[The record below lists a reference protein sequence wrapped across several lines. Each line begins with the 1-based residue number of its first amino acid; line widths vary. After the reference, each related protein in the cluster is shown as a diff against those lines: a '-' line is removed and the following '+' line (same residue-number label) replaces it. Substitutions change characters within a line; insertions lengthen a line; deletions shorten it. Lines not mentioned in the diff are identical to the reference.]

1 LYPEVAAH
9 SIMLLQQIKF
19 QVKKSII
26 YIFLLFT
33 FTGLKGQSPK
43 PNKNSP
49 EFSGDFLFTNGIC
62 FLNKNPILTY
72 NTPLLN
78 KYSRQYWYS
87 NNYPSENLKIKRNYM
102 DEYAGL
108 ILISYLLDSSQLS
121 QLDSSIIILS
131 SNDKTTIKNREDKIF
146 TIWIKKMVVSRDSEI
161 KKIAALT
168 TNNPVFSGFTDTLL
182 PFLCYVNNHL
192 QIVKTLYDSLQHNPK
207 ISLFYASKGNNFFD
221 SFFSNNPLGGEYVD
235 LLFSESGFYLKEIL
249 KKNHSYGSGW
259 LKKSLRYYS
268 ETNQYLKLKDILDR
282 GYLDLIDNENSKSTT
297 KLYSSY
303 LQENFF
309 LDYETS
315 SIERC
320 KYIIETPNFFANT
333 FVNYS
338 NTFFRIAMYQSFKVK
353 NKYTDSTEKILYHNL
368 IKNKIEINTKTISIL
383 QNKDKKFTY
392 QTYLEPEFYGLFLPK
407 YLNDEINEIKS
418 TIRNTD
424 YSRFTIDSGRLS
436 PTERWNIYLFKT
448 YFNKNQNSNAFDLS
462 KNHSYESLIEHVN
475 NYNYLYPSE
484 KESLD
489 KRKLSFIA
497 YYIVWQLNFNPNIL
511 DTQNLLN
518 LVKMGIADFKYIS
531 FDRSYHILN
540 CLKSKFDIAAK
551 KTDSLPPT
559 IIFYNTPDRTDPNI
573 FTATESNFNF
583 FGVLFDINKVKY
595 LMIDSVKIDLD
606 NGSFSHLTFLK
617 PGPNDIEFI
626 FEDGI
631 GNKSKLIK
639 HVNYE
644 SIKDKITTRKSYVL
658 IFAVSDYFYNSEW
671 KDLKN
676 PILDAEYFSKVIV
689 NYNFDTIIIRNP
701 NKQLFYKTLYK
712 YLDILKSRNNPYDQ
726 LVIMFTG
733 HGDYEART
741 NQGYLVLQDSR
752 NSGESYSRESYVSID
767 DLVIKLNRSK
777 INNVLFLI
785 DACHSGLISL
795 NNASVIPPNKVNK
808 TNNNY
813 LQDKLSL
820 KCRKFISS
828 VGNVESYD
836 GIPGEH
842 SPFMKKLVNTL
853 NNNKEETLS
862 FEKLISSIQ
871 FQKTSV
877 NVAKDKNK
885 EVESDDLPQF
895 GSFGDEESGSTFLF
909 VKRQ

>member
-1 LYPEVAAH
+1 
-9 SIMLLQQIKF
+9 MLLQQIKSNL
-19 QVKKSII
+19 KKSLL
-26 YIFLLFT
+26 YSFLIFT
-33 FTGLKGQSPK
+33 FIGLKGQSPTTTK
-43 PNKNSP
+43 KSP
-49 EFSGDFLFTNGIC
+49 KFSGDFLFTNGIC
-62 FLNKNPILTY
+62 FLNKNPIITY

-78 KYSRQYWYS
+78 NYSRQYWNS
-87 NNYPSENLKIKRNYM
+87 NKYLSDNIKISKNYIN
-102 DEYAGL
+102 EYAGL
-108 ILISYLLDSSQLS
+108 ILISYLLDSSKLS
-121 QLDSSIIILS
+121 HLDSTKIILS
-131 SNDKTTIKNREDKIF
+131 SNDKPTIKIREHKIF
-146 TIWIKKMVVSRDSEI
+146 TEWVTKMVVSRDSEI

-168 TNNPVFSGFTDTLL
+168 SNASEFPYSADTLL
-182 PFLCYVNNHL
+182 PFLCYVDGNL
-192 QIVKTLYDSLQHNPK
+192 QIVKTHYDSLTKNPK
-207 ISLFYASKGNNFFD
+207 INLFYASKGNNYFD
-221 SFFSNNPLGGEYVD
+221 SFFTINPLGGKFVD
-235 LLFSESGFYLKEIL
+235 QLFSEGGYYLKEII
-249 KKNHSYGSGW
+249 KRNNKYGSGW
-259 LKKSLRYYS
+259 LNKSLRYYS

-282 GYLDLIDNENSKSTT
+282 GYMDLIDKENAAKST
-297 KLYSSY
+297 KLYYSIV
-303 LQENFF
+303 QENYF
-309 LDYETS
+309 LDYEAA

-320 KYIIETPNFFANT
+320 KYIIENPDYFKNT

-338 NTFFRIAMYQSFKVK
+338 NTFFRLAMYGSYNVK
-353 NKYTDSTEKILYHNL
+353 NEYTDSTERILYLNL
-368 IKNKIEINTKTISIL
+368 IKNKIEINTEIILIL
-383 QNKDKKFTY
+383 QNKGKKFTY

-418 TIRNTD
+418 SIRHID
-424 YSRFTIDSGRLS
+424 YSKFTIDSSLLTS
-436 PTERWNIYLFKT
+436 AERWNIYLSKT
-448 YFNKNQNSNAFDLS
+448 YFNKNQNSNAFDFS
-462 KNHSYESLIEHVN
+462 KNHSYEALNEHVN
-475 NYNYLYPSE
+475 NYNYLYPSD
-484 KESLD
+484 KESLE

-497 YYIVWQLNFNPNIL
+497 YYMVWQLNFNSNNL
-511 DTQNLLN
+511 DTNNLLN
-518 LVKMGIADFKYIS
+518 LLKMGIADFKYIS

-559 IIFYNTPDRTDPNI
+559 IIFYNTPDRTDPNV
-573 FTATESNFNF
+573 FTTNESSYNFL
-583 FGVLFDINKVKY
+583 GVLFDINKVKY
-595 LMIDSVKIDLD
+595 LMIDSVKADLD
-606 NGSFSHLTFLK
+606 NGNFSHLIFLK
-617 PGPNDIEFI
+617 PGSNDIEFI

-644 SIKDKITTRKSYVL
+644 SNKDKITTRKSYVL
-658 IFAVSDYFYNSEW
+658 IFAVSDYQYNSEW

-676 PILDAEYFSKVIV
+676 PILDAEYFSKAIV

-701 NKQLFYKTLYK
+701 NKQLFYKTIYK

-795 NNASVIPPNKVNK
+795 NNASVMPPNKTTK
-808 TNNNY
+808 PNNNY
-813 LQDKLSL
+813 LQEKLSL

-853 NNNKEETLS
+853 TNNKEKTMA

-877 NVAKDKNK
+877 NIAKDKTK
-885 EVESDDLPQF
+885 EIESDDLPQF

-909 VKRQ
+909 IKRQ

>member
-1 LYPEVAAH
+1 L
-9 SIMLLQQIKF
+9 
-19 QVKKSII
+19 KKSIL
-26 YIFLLFT
+26 YIFIIFT
-33 FTGLKGQSPK
+33 FIGLKGQSPK
-43 PNKNSP
+43 TNKKSP

-62 FLNKNPILTY
+62 FLNKSPIVTY
-72 NTPLLN
+72 NIPLLN
-78 KYSRQYWYS
+78 KYSRQYWNS
-87 NNYPSENLKIKRNYM
+87 NKYLSDKIKINKNYL

-108 ILISYLLDSSQLS
+108 ILISYLLDSSKLS
-121 QLDSSIIILS
+121 HLDTTKIILN
-131 SNDKTTIKNREDKIF
+131 SNNKPTIRIREDKIL
-146 TIWIKKMVVSRDSEI
+146 TEWVTKMVVSRDSEI

-168 TNNPVFSGFTDTLL
+168 SNASEFPHSTDTLL
-182 PFLCYVNNHL
+182 PFLCYVDSNL
-192 QIVKTLYDSLQHNPK
+192 QIVKTHYDSLTKNPK
-207 ISLFYASKGNNFFD
+207 INLFYASKGNNYFD
-221 SFFSNNPLGGEYVD
+221 SFFTINPLGGKFVD
-235 LLFSESGFYLKEIL
+235 QLFSEGGYYFKEIT
-249 KKNHSYGSGW
+249 KRNNKYGSGW
-259 LKKSLRYYS
+259 LIKSLRYYS

-282 GYLDLIDNENSKSTT
+282 GYLDLMDKENAQSTT
-297 KLYSSY
+297 KLYYSY
-303 LQENFF
+303 LQENYF

-320 KYIIETPNFFANT
+320 KYIIENPDYFSNS

-338 NTFFRIAMYQSFKVK
+338 NTFLRIAMYESFNVK
-353 NKYTDSTEKILYHNL
+353 NKYTDSTERILYLNL
-368 IKNKIEINTKTISIL
+368 IKNKIEINKKIISIL

-392 QTYLEPEFYGLFLPK
+392 QTYIEPEFYGLFLPK

-418 TIRNTD
+418 SIRNTD
-424 YSRFTIDSGRLS
+424 YSKFTIDSSLLTS
-436 PTERWNIYLFKT
+436 AERWNLYLSKT
-448 YFNKNQNSNAFDLS
+448 YFNKNQNSNAFDFS
-462 KNHSYESLIEHVN
+462 KNHSYEALNEHVN

-484 KESLD
+484 KESLE

-497 YYIVWQLNFNPNIL
+497 YYIVWQLNFNSNNL
-511 DTQNLLN
+511 DTNNLLN
-518 LVKMGIADFKYIS
+518 LLKMGIADFKYIS

-559 IIFYNTPDRTDPNI
+559 IIFYNTPDRTDPNV
-573 FTATESNFNF
+573 FTTNESSYNFL
-583 FGVLFDINKVKY
+583 GVIFDINKVKY
-595 LMIDSVKIDLD
+595 LMIDSVKVDLD
-606 NGSFSHLTFLK
+606 NGNFSRLIFLK
-617 PGPNDIEFI
+617 PGSNEIAFI

-644 SIKDKITTRKSYVL
+644 SNKDKITTKKSYVL
-658 IFAVSDYFYNSEW
+658 IFAVSDYQYNSEW

-676 PILDAEYFSKVIV
+676 PILDAEYFSKAIV
-689 NYNFDTIIIRNP
+689 NYNFDTIIVRNP
-701 NKQLFYKTLYK
+701 TKQLFYKTIHK
-712 YLDILKSRNNPYDQ
+712 YLDIIKSRNNPYDQ
-726 LVIMFTG
+726 LAIMFTG
-733 HGDYEART
+733 HGDYESRT
-741 NQGYLVLQDSR
+741 NQGYLALQDSR

-777 INNVLFLI
+777 INNVLLLI

-795 NNASVIPPNKVNK
+795 NNASVMPPNKTTK
-808 TNNNY
+808 PNNNY
-813 LQDKLSL
+813 LQEKLSL

-853 NNNKEETLS
+853 MNNKEETLS
-862 FEKLISSIQ
+862 FEKIISSIQ

-877 NVAKDKNK
+877 NVAKDKTK
-885 EVESDDLPQF
+885 EIESDDLPQF